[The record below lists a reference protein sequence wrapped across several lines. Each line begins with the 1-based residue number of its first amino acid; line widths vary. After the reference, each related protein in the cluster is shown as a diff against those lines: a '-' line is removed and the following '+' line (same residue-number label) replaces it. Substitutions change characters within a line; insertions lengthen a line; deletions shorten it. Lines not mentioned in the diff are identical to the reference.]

1 VTTLRTLYMP
11 LRPDLDEF
19 LFATV
24 GEERDGMPLSVISAL
39 TGLGLDPWVEATR
52 LLSLQKGEAV
62 KQLVLTIARLP
73 GERWASSEIRKIASG
88 LIERLPSASGAGIA
102 AIIKRPAG
110 AQTAPSKMFWLV
122 CFLVTAAALVS
133 MAANGGFPFNS
144 HHELAPVSQTESPV
158 RSD

>member
-1 VTTLRTLYMP
+1 LRTLCMP

-39 TGLGLDPWVEATR
+39 TRLGLDPWAEATR
-52 LLSLQKGEAV
+52 LSSLEKGEAE

-73 GERWASSEIRKIASG
+73 GERWASSEIRKIALG
-88 LIERLPSASGAGIA
+88 LIERLPSASGAGVA
-102 AIIKRPAG
+102 ADIRQPG

-133 MAANGGFPFNS
+133 MAANGGFPFK
-144 HHELAPVSQTESPV
+144 
-158 RSD
+158 